1 MSNCV
6 SEYVS
11 STGNDLFYIHKKAKT
26 TKRLLLWRSTVNKW
40 ITLARV
46 VHSHTCQEFSFIPK
60 TIKGLVKI
68 CLYSELTQKIF
79 TDDQITR
86 LEVSLQ
92 DNELWHYCVHPPTPP
107 PSPPCENTQP
117 SPGARLVQRRATV
130 TAFAVHSTLF
140 STNRVS
146 QEEGECVFFFFT
158 HHRQFLLY
166 ISCVRRSV
174 VWRESESQWNT
185 VAYSIILVVMETIEL
200 TKSVKWLQGLSATK
214 FIIRRNASVQ
224 NRAPYT

>member
-107 PSPPCENTQP
+107 LPVRIRSPVQALDWCN
-117 SPGARLVQRRATV
+117 GGRLWLLLLCTPPFFPPTEFLKRKGSV
-130 TAFAVHSTLF
+130 
-140 STNRVS
+140 
-146 QEEGECVFFFFT
+146 CVFFFT